1 MVGEYNGRLQTM
13 EVTFKQNIDN
23 VEFIIYKDGNVCE
36 KDYIQHI
43 SKADMQSYILSTY
56 GSGDYTI
63 IIKVNGI
70 IVVSEILS
78 L

>member
-1 MVGEYNGRLQTM
+1 MVGEYDGNSQTI
-13 EVTFKQNIDN
+13 EVTFKKAINN
-23 VEFIIYKDGNVCE
+23 VEIIIDKDGMVCE
-36 KDYIQHI
+36 NDYIQHI

>member
-1 MVGEYNGRLQTM
+1 MVGEYNGRFQTM

-23 VEFIIYKDGNVCE
+23 VEIIIYKDGIVCE
-36 KDYIQHI
+36 NDYIQHI
-43 SKADMQSYILSTY
+43 DKADMQSYIMSTY

-63 IIKVNGI
+63 IIKVNDM